1 MTIKDERKALKS
13 ALQPVTKYQ
22 PAIDLPLDA
31 ILRRPVV
38 EQATGLTTSALYRLV
53 NLGDFPQPVQIT
65 TGTVGWKQSDI
76 RRWIEDRPQISLRS
90 Q

>member
-1 MTIKDERKALKS
+1 MTKKDERKSLKS
-13 ALQPVTKYQ
+13 ALKPVTKYQ

-53 NLGDFPQPVQIT
+53 SLGDFPKPVQIT
-65 TGTVGWKQSDI
+65 QGTVGWKQSDI
-76 RRWIEDRPQISLRS
+76 RRWIESRPEVSL
-90 Q
+90 